1 MTDAALDS
9 HVYNGTPPP
18 KVESESSENRSK
30 DADVSRSEHYG
41 THIGPTTEF
50 EPMLLD
56 LAALNGNVGPND
68 VYRKA
73 DARTAFF
80 SDRGTN
86 TEGTTG
92 MNSIASRTL
101 ERLVG
106 AHGTSLLRRYLTT
119 IHPNLPIVQQDVFSE
134 HGGGKRISVDP
145 TLLAAIYALATPLLA
160 QENSRIASPF
170 PDASQVEGLA
180 LRLFGDSICNPT
192 LSTVQAGLLLMQ
204 RPNIDSK
211 TLNTQLVAIAH
222 ELGLHLDCSSWLL
235 SPAEKGLRK
244 RLAWT
249 LYMQDKWCSLVHGR
263 PSTIFPNNWA
273 VQGLVD
279 EDFDESDG
287 ISNAAVSVV
296 ELDRGRALM
305 KKMVSLTEILSTV
318 LDTFFTLRAMQ
329 EVDDAGPGGTRLIL
343 ERAKPVQIR
352 LKDWF
357 SKLPLDLKMDNATTG
372 KPSSTG
378 KHSSSIAF
386 LMQE

>member
-1 MTDAALDS
+1 ME
-9 HVYNGTPPP
+9 NG
-18 KVESESSENRSK
+18 SSEDRARDTGS
-30 DADVSRSEHYG
+30 SRSEYYG

-50 EPMLLD
+50 EPILLD
-56 LAALNGNVGPND
+56 LAALNGSMTPND
-68 VYRKA
+68 SYRKA

-86 TEGTTG
+86 TEATTG
-92 MNSIASRTL
+92 VNSIASRTL

-106 AHGTSLLRRYLTT
+106 AHSTSLLRRYLTA
-119 IHPNLPIVQQDVFSE
+119 IHPNFPIVQQEVFSE
-134 HGGGKRISVDP
+134 YKGGKANGADP
-145 TLLAAIYALATPLLA
+145 TLLAAIYALAIPLLL
-160 QENSRIASPF
+160 QEKSRIVSPF
-170 PDASQVEGLA
+170 PDINHVEGLA

-222 ELGLHLDCSSWLL
+222 ELGLHLDCSSWSL

-244 RLAWT
+244 RLAWA
-249 LYMQDKWCSLVHGR
+249 LYMQDKWCALVHGR

-273 VQGLVD
+273 VQALFD
-279 EDFDESDG
+279 EDFDVSDG
-287 ISNAAVSVV
+287 ISDTAVSVE

-305 KKMVSLTEILSTV
+305 KQMVSLTEILSTV
-318 LDTFFTLRAMQ
+318 LDTFFTLQAMQ
-329 EVDDAGPGGTRLIL
+329 EVDDAGPSGTRLIL

-352 LKDWF
+352 LKEWF
-357 SKLPLDLKMDNATTG
+357 AKLPLDLKMDNTMTG

-378 KHSSSIAF
+378 KNSSSIAV
-386 LMQE
+386 